1 MKLDVVNAENKS
13 VGSIEL
19 ADSVFGLNPIRQ
31 DILAQVVHWQLA
43 KRRAGTHAV
52 KERGDV
58 SGSTRKLGKQ
68 KGGGRARHGAI
79 RAAQFRGGGIIF
91 GPVVRDHGYSLNKK
105 SRSLGLRMALSAK
118 TATQSITI
126 LDSVPSLQKTREAIS
141 VLSRLGTQDVM
152 IITGTRENCDA
163 LRRVMGNI
171 PHVDVLPVEG
181 ANVYSILRR
190 KHLVLDKA
198 AAEQLQ
204 GRLQCA

>member
-1 MKLDVVNAENKS
+1 MKVQVVNSRKEAAGEL
-13 VGSIEL
+13 EL
-19 ADSVFGLNPIRQ
+19 ADSVFGITPIRQ

-43 KRRAGTHAV
+43 KKRAGTHAV

-105 SRSLGLRMALSAK
+105 VRQLGLRMALSSKAG
-118 TATQSITI
+118 ALTI
-126 LDSVPSLQKTREAIS
+126 LDEAPEITKTRDAKSFLVQLGVADS
-141 VLSRLGTQDVM
+141 VTVLTSRETC
-152 IITGTRENCDA
+152 EA
-163 LRRVMGNI
+163 LRRAMGNI

-190 KHLVLDKA
+190 KNLVLTRA

-204 GRLQCA
+204 ERLQCA